1 MSGSQMFV
9 YAPKMLKNRIMSSR
23 LQSIT
28 LIDALTI
35 LSYFYVMS
43 LNYFNIFNI
52 LIETDLSVLSVL
64 TVLNS
69 TPFMI

>member
-1 MSGSQMFV
+1 MLGSQMFV

>member
-1 MSGSQMFV
+1 MFV